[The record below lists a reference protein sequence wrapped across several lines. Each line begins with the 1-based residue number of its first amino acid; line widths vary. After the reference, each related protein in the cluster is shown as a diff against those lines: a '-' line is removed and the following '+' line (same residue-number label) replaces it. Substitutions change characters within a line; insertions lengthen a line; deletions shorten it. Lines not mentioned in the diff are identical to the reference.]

1 MVRLV
6 VFDVDGTLTD
16 TNAVD
21 DECYRAAIAAL
32 LHSDADAIEWQ
43 AAPHIT
49 DAGIARWLWRRT
61 YDRDPTIE
69 ELFAL
74 RDRFVEQL
82 STNARVAPDRFAPIP
97 GAGAAIT
104 HLRANGWAIALATGG
119 WSHSARLK
127 LRAAQIEVESI
138 AFASSDDASMRVD
151 IVRAAVNRAVSVAS
165 APVERV
171 VTVGD
176 APWDVLCARELG
188 YAFVGIGAG
197 DRAACL
203 RDAGASVVL
212 PDYRDLQR
220 LTAALETATVP
231 APDAPAD

>member
-1 MVRLV
+1 MAQLA
-6 VFDVDGTLTD
+6 VFDIDGTLTD

-21 DECYRAAIAAL
+21 DECYRAGIAAL
-32 LHSDADAIEWQ
+32 LQSDADAVEWQ
-43 AAPHIT
+43 TAPHIT
-49 DAGIARWLWRRT
+49 DAGIARWLWQRT
-61 YDRDPTIE
+61 YERDPTLE
-69 ELFAL
+69 ELSAI
-74 RDRFVEQL
+74 RDRFLEQL
-82 STNARVAPDRFAPIP
+82 STNARIAPGRFAPIP
-97 GAGAAIT
+97 GAAAAIT
-104 HLRANGWAIALATGG
+104 HLRANGWAVALATGG
-119 WSHSARLK
+119 WSQSARLK
-127 LRAAQIEVESI
+127 LRAAQIEVDSI
-138 AFASSDDASMRVD
+138 ALASSDDASVRVD
-151 IVRAAVNRAVSVAS
+151 IVRAAVSRAAVLAS
-165 APVERV
+165 APVVRV

-197 DRAACL
+197 ERAAVL